1 MGTPSSEW
9 SSRNF
14 AALPGARNARALSK
28 VRVLVAGEAWN
39 RPGIVTRVPD
49 ISDVS
54 TDLRAALK
62 DNKRAERAF
71 EGFDNAH
78 RDEIVQWVEGAHEPQ
93 HRAQRVAL
101 AVKLIL
107 ESPG

>member
-1 MGTPSSEW
+1 MTHV
-9 SSRNF
+9 ND
-14 AALPGARNARALSK
+14 L
-28 VRVLVAGEAWN
+28 
-39 RPGIVTRVPD
+39 
-49 ISDVS
+49 SDVP
-54 TDLRAALK
+54 TDLRAALQ
-62 DNKRAERAF
+62 DNKKAEKAF
-71 EGFDNAH
+71 EGFDPAH

>member
-1 MGTPSSEW
+1 M
-9 SSRNF
+9 
-14 AALPGARNARALSK
+14 
-28 VRVLVAGEAWN
+28 
-39 RPGIVTRVPD
+39 TRVKD
-49 ISDVS
+49 ISDVP

-62 DNKRAERAF
+62 DNKKAEKAF
-71 EGFDNAH
+71 EGFDTAH

-93 HRAQRVAL
+93 HRAQRIAL

>member
-1 MGTPSSEW
+1 MTHV
-9 SSRNF
+9 ND
-14 AALPGARNARALSK
+14 L
-28 VRVLVAGEAWN
+28 
-39 RPGIVTRVPD
+39 
-49 ISDVS
+49 SDVP
-54 TDLRAALK
+54 TDLRAALQ
-62 DNKRAERAF
+62 DNKKAEKAF
-71 EGFDNAH
+71 EGFDPVH